1 MANAT
6 VSVVGI
12 DHDLVSTAEG
22 EYWRLLAP
30 GTYIL
35 AVDAPGYLPA
45 QQTVVVA
52 AHNYSAATLTNFSL
66 VPDLWSVVW
75 DFDLKE
81 NLAAEAYLSNEEVRA
96 ALAAIEN
103 SYPTIAEALINE
115 ADWQI
120 EARGCGTK
128 CFRFLEI
135 VGFQREFRWLKGSV
149 WPDWIWVLNFKI
161 YLITIHT
168 TRIECGNYFDFL
180 SSLAKSSPEVWWI
193 FSSHLCSPAHSKK

>member
-1 MANAT
+1 MVLSYPYGILAGFITDTAGAPVANAT

-12 DHDLVSTAEG
+12 DHDLMSTADG

-35 AVDAPGYLPA
+35 SVDAPGYLPA
-45 QQTVVVA
+45 QQTVV
-52 AHNYSAATLTNFSL
+52 AHNYSVAAKATLTNFSL

-81 NLAAEAYLSNEEVRA
+81 NLAAEAYLTNEEVRA

-120 EARGCGTK
+120 EARGCHEMFSLFEMLGTV
-128 CFRFLEI
+128 FRIRDPVPF
-135 VGFQREFRWLKGSV
+135 
-149 WPDWIWVLNFKI
+149 
-161 YLITIHT
+161 
-168 TRIECGNYFDFL
+168 
-180 SSLAKSSPEVWWI
+180 
-193 FSSHLCSPAHSKK
+193 

>member
-1 MANAT
+1 VANAT

-35 AVDAPGYLPA
+35 SVDAPGYLPA
-45 QQTVVVA
+45 QQTVV
-52 AHNYSAATLTNFSL
+52 AHNYSVAAVATLTNFSL

-81 NLAAEAYLSNEEVRA
+81 NLAAEAYLTNEDVRA

-120 EARGCGTK
+120 EARGPSRNVFAFSK
-128 CFRFLEI
+128 CLFSTGVLLALRN
-135 VGFQREFRWLKGSV
+135 RPARS
-149 WPDWIWVLNFKI
+149 DWALNF
-161 YLITIHT
+161 
-168 TRIECGNYFDFL
+168 
-180 SSLAKSSPEVWWI
+180 
-193 FSSHLCSPAHSKK
+193 

>member
-12 DHDLVSTAEG
+12 DHDLVSTSEG

-35 AVDAPGYLPA
+35 SVDAPGYLPA
-45 QQTVVVA
+45 QQTVV
-52 AHNYSAATLTNFSL
+52 AHNYTAATLTNFSL

-120 EARGCGTK
+120 EARSRHEMFSLSRNVGPSVSDPGSCA
-128 CFRFLEI
+128 FLTP
-135 VGFQREFRWLKGSV
+135 GSGMGKKSESGSGMNN
-149 WPDWIWVLNFKI
+149 PNHISESLETIFWVKI
-161 YLITIHT
+161 L
-168 TRIECGNYFDFL
+168 RIRDPG
-180 SSLAKSSPEVWWI
+180 
-193 FSSHLCSPAHSKK
+193 

>member
-35 AVDAPGYLPA
+35 SVDAPGYLPA
-45 QQTVVVA
+45 QQTVAVA
-52 AHNYSAATLTNFSL
+52 AHNFSFAAETTLTNFSL

-81 NLAAEAYLSNEEVRA
+81 NLAAEAYLTNEEVRA

-120 EARGCGTK
+120 EARGCHEMFSFFEM
-128 CFRFLEI
+128 FRIQDPVPF
-135 VGFQREFRWLKGSV
+135 
-149 WPDWIWVLNFKI
+149 
-161 YLITIHT
+161 
-168 TRIECGNYFDFL
+168 
-180 SSLAKSSPEVWWI
+180 
-193 FSSHLCSPAHSKK
+193 

>member
-12 DHDLVSTAEG
+12 DHDLVSTGEG

-45 QQTVVVA
+45 QQTVVVVA
-52 AHNYSAATLTNFSL
+52 SHNYFAATLTNFSL

-81 NLAAEAYLSNEEVRA
+81 NLAAEAYLTNEEVRA

-120 EARGCGTK
+120 EARGPHEMFSLSRNCWFST
-128 CFRFLEI
+128 
-135 VGFQREFRWLKGSV
+135 EFRWL
-149 WPDWIWVLNFKI
+149 
-161 YLITIHT
+161 
-168 TRIECGNYFDFL
+168 
-180 SSLAKSSPEVWWI
+180 
-193 FSSHLCSPAHSKK
+193 

>member
-1 MANAT
+1 VANAT

-35 AVDAPGYLPA
+35 SVDAPGYLPA
-45 QQTVVVA
+45 QQTVV
-52 AHNYSAATLTNFSL
+52 AHNYSVAATLTNFSL

-81 NLAAEAYLSNEEVRA
+81 NLAAEAYLTNEEVRA

-128 CFRFLEI
+128 CFRFQEN
-135 VGFQREFRWLKGSV
+135 VGQPPLLVFNGVPLAVFQIRIRIRRIRMFLGLLD
-149 WPDWIWVLNFKI
+149 PDPDPLVRGMDPSIAVQK
-161 YLITIHT
+161 
-168 TRIECGNYFDFL
+168 
-180 SSLAKSSPEVWWI
+180 
-193 FSSHLCSPAHSKK
+193 

>member
-12 DHDLVSTAEG
+12 DHDLVSTGEG

-35 AVDAPGYLPA
+35 SVDAPGYLPA

-52 AHNYSAATLTNFSL
+52 AHNYSVAAVATLTNFSL

-81 NLAAEAYLSNEEVRA
+81 NLAAEAYLTNEEVRA

-128 CFRFLEI
+128 RFRFLENRNVGPV
-135 VGFQREFRWLKGSV
+135 VGFQRSSVGLKAAS
-149 WPDWIWVLNFKI
+149 DQI
-161 YLITIHT
+161 
-168 TRIECGNYFDFL
+168 R
-180 SSLAKSSPEVWWI
+180 
-193 FSSHLCSPAHSKK
+193 

>member
-1 MANAT
+1 MDIHFSLWRILAGFITDTAGAPVANAT

-12 DHDLVSTAEG
+12 DHDLMSTAEG

-35 AVDAPGYLPA
+35 SVDAPGYLPA
-45 QQTVVVA
+45 QQTVV
-52 AHNYSAATLTNFSL
+52 AHNYTAAATLTNFSL

-81 NLAAEAYLSNEEVRA
+81 NLAAEAYLTNEEVRA

-120 EARGCGTK
+120 EARSWHEMFSFFEMLGPV
-128 CFRFLEI
+128 FRI
-135 VGFQREFRWLKGSV
+135 QDPV
-149 WPDWIWVLNFKI
+149 P
-161 YLITIHT
+161 Y
-168 TRIECGNYFDFL
+168 
-180 SSLAKSSPEVWWI
+180 
-193 FSSHLCSPAHSKK
+193 

>member
-1 MANAT
+1 VANAT

-45 QQTVVVA
+45 QQTVV
-52 AHNYSAATLTNFSL
+52 AHNYSVAATLTNFSL

-81 NLAAEAYLSNEEVRA
+81 NLAAEAYLTNEEVRA
-96 ALAAIEN
+96 TLAAIEN

-120 EARGCGTK
+120 QARGCHEMFSLSGTK

-135 VGFQREFRWLKGSV
+135 LGLPIVGFQRSFIGLQVPSDQVRLG
-149 WPDWIWVLNFKI
+149 
-161 YLITIHT
+161 
-168 TRIECGNYFDFL
+168 
-180 SSLAKSSPEVWWI
+180 A
-193 FSSHLCSPAHSKK
+193 